1 MLSNN
6 KTPPLCPPANGH
18 GSRRFICYLA
28 IYFLYFNAIHGIEVA
43 KTRNEGE
50 HPPSN
55 PTGSPFK
62 KVSESWLFFVAEFG
76 AKRTPEGKGIKVFVR
91 VLK

>member
-43 KTRNEGE
+43 KTRDEGE
-50 HPPSN
+50 YPLSN

-62 KVSESWLFFVAEFG
+62 KVSESWLFLWRNLE
-76 AKRTPEGKGIKVFVR
+76 RRERPKGR
-91 VLK
+91 G